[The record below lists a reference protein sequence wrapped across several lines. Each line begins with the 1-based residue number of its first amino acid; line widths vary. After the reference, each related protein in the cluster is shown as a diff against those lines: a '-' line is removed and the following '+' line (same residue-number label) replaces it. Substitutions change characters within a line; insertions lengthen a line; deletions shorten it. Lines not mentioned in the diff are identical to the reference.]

1 MSNEDEDASL
11 AYVLSLQDEFD
22 RMSLP
27 PQNSSYD
34 DDYRFAL
41 QLQADLERTQ
51 SYPDPEKWKVTQ
63 PTYGAPVQGVAMSD
77 EEYAR
82 LVQMQESSGS
92 GSAPTIGKGYVQIPG
107 VNHGY
112 GIMSP
117 PVSPNHPHT
126 SSTLPHH
133 PYQHQN
139 TPQWAAQLPP
149 TLSPPSP
156 PATRNDNTN
165 RNIPPMP
172 EPPPPP
178 PVPTRTATVLT
189 LLRPG

>member
-11 AYVLSLQDEFD
+11 ALALSLQDEFD

-27 PQNSSYD
+27 QQNSSYD

-41 QLQADLERTQ
+41 QLQADLERSQ
-51 SYPDPEKWKVTQ
+51 SYPDPGKWKVAQ
-63 PTYGAPVQGVAMSD
+63 PTYGAQVQGVAMSD

-82 LVQMQESSGS
+82 LVQMQEGSGS
-92 GSAPTIGKGYVQIPG
+92 GSVPTIGKGWVQVPN

-112 GIMSP
+112 GILSP
-117 PVSPNHPHT
+117 PVSPLQPPT
-126 SSTLPHH
+126 SSTSPPH
-133 PYQHQN
+133 PYQYQN
-139 TPQWAAQLPP
+139 TSQWTAQLSP

-156 PATRNDNTN
+156 PATWNGNTN

-178 PVPTRTATVLT
+178 TKIVTVLT
-189 LLRPG
+189 LLCPG